1 MKTKKSLVALLITGF
16 LLTACNDKTPN
27 CSAKETKDKV
37 FQIVKEKLRNGNIF
51 FWSDHVDQVNF
62 DMNNIRTQQHNKD
75 VDSYICQSDL
85 HINIDT
91 SKIENYF
98 SERKKSTL
106 HSIEQQYLVK
116 KSNIENSISHII
128 KEIDNN
134 ISTNEENK
142 ILTKDHL
149 EKRINELNTKITKFN
164 DEWKSRYSK
173 QLLDLENSQKSYLSS
188 GGSLDEGTKRSFEL
202 DREAVVNAFEEQHKN
217 FMSINNKE
225 LESLVQQLESLD
237 IDFEKTLQENNSYLL
252 GQKKQL
258 EQDYLALEDQL
269 ENSKR
274 EQQSYLDNERNSIEN
289 GLKLPIVY
297 KIESSDDGKNLYI
310 QVE

>member
-1 MKTKKSLVALLITGF
+1 
-16 LLTACNDKTPN
+16 
-27 CSAKETKDKV
+27 
-37 FQIVKEKLRNGNIF
+37 
-51 FWSDHVDQVNF
+51 
-62 DMNNIRTQQHNKD
+62 
-75 VDSYICQSDL
+75 
-85 HINIDT
+85 
-91 SKIENYF
+91 
-98 SERKKSTL
+98 
-106 HSIEQQYLVK
+106 
-116 KSNIENSISHII
+116 
-128 KEIDNN
+128 
-134 ISTNEENK
+134 
-142 ILTKDHL
+142 
-149 EKRINELNTKITKFN
+149 
-164 DEWKSRYSK
+164 
-173 QLLDLENSQKSYLSS
+173 
-188 GGSLDEGTKRSFEL
+188 
-202 DREAVVNAFEEQHKN
+202 
-217 FMSINNKE
+217 MSINNKE

>member
-1 MKTKKSLVALLITGF
+1 MQTKK
-16 LLTACNDKTPN
+16 
-27 CSAKETKDKV
+27 
-37 FQIVKEKLRNGNIF
+37 
-51 FWSDHVDQVNF
+51 
-62 DMNNIRTQQHNKD
+62 
-75 VDSYICQSDL
+75 
-85 HINIDT
+85 
-91 SKIENYF
+91 
-98 SERKKSTL
+98 
-106 HSIEQQYLVK
+106 
-116 KSNIENSISHII
+116 
-128 KEIDNN
+128 
-134 ISTNEENK
+134 NK
-142 ILTKDHL
+142 IITKDHL

-225 LESLVQQLESLD
+225 LETLVQQLESLD
-237 IDFEKTLQENNSYLL
+237 IDFEKTLQESNSYLL
-252 GQKKQL
+252 EQKKQL